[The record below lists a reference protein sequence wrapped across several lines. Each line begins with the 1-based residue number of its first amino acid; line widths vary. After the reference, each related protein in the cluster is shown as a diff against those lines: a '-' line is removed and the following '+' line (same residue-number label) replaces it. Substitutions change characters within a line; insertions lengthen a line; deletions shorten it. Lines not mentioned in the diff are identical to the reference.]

1 MPALSL
7 TIFLLTAITCL
18 GIVRHIR
25 HGSAFLGFLL
35 GATRLLRL
43 CQQKGVVVDVAAMSF
58 LKALFTASM
67 KADRAEL
74 EALAIDVKRLREL
87 KHK

>member
-1 MPALSL
+1 MVK
-7 TIFLLTAITCL
+7 ITKEDIERL
-18 GIVRHIR
+18 VEEASENEK
-25 HGSAFLGFLL
+25 HGNAFLGFQM
-35 GATRLLRL
+35 GVTRLLRL
-43 CQQKGVVVDVAAMSF
+43 CQQKGVVIDVAAISF

-74 EALAIDVKRLREL
+74 EALAIYVKRLREL